1 MTGRLYLMINKAVF
15 PRNSHVQF
23 RNTNVGM
30 FSGPRPSY
38 QRYTTSLAAAGVMN
52 RTGV

>member
-1 MTGRLYLMINKAVF
+1 MQTNSTIF